1 MKKQEKIALVIE
13 GGGFK
18 SVFSAGVLDA
28 FLINKFQL
36 GLPLMIT
43 IYHNPRCS
51 KSRQTLELLNSR
63 GIKADIRLYLEQ
75 ILSADELLG
84 LLTLLNMTADQL
96 VRKSEQYFKDNLR
109 GKALTEDQLI
119 KAMVENPKLIER
131 PIVVA
136 DNKAAIGRPP
146 EAVLEIIE

>member
-1 MKKQEKIALVIE
+1 
-13 GGGFK
+13 
-18 SVFSAGVLDA
+18 
-28 FLINKFQL
+28 
-36 GLPLMIT
+36 MIT

-51 KSRQTLELLNSR
+51 KSRQTLELLKSR

-75 ILSADELLG
+75 HLSADELLG

-96 VRKSEQYFKDNLR
+96 VRKSE
-109 GKALTEDQLI
+109 QLI